1 VTTTPTELSWAQ
13 VHAFR
18 LQRHHL
24 TRRAPKKHLAKV
36 VGEIGGA
43 QAQLMSAAERQI
55 ATWVDCKVADVRE
68 ALWQERSLVKTWLM
82 RGTLHL
88 AA

>member
-1 VTTTPTELSWAQ
+1 MATTPTELSWAQ

-24 TRRAPKKHLAKV
+24 TRRAPKKDLAKV
-36 VGEIGGA
+36 GGEIGGA

-68 ALWQERSLVKTWLM
+68 ALWQEKSLVKWLM